1 MNNQATHLASLQQF
15 TNQQYFN
22 LESFRKNGEGVMT
35 PVWFAES
42 EGVFY
47 FYTVADSYKVKR
59 IRNNPRVRIAPCD
72 VRGKL
77 KGDWVEA
84 RARQLEGAEAK
95 HADDLLNTKYGWKK
109 RLINFFGKLRG
120 HQRAAFA
127 VQPN

>member
-1 MNNQATHLASLQQF
+1 MTNHLAPFAS
-15 TNQQYFN
+15 QQYFN
-22 LESFRKNGEGVMT
+22 LESFRKNGEGVAT
-35 PVWFAES
+35 PLWFAES

-84 RARQLEGAEAK
+84 TARQLEGAEAK
-95 HADDLLNTKYGWKK
+95 YADDLLNAKYGWKK
-109 RLINFFGKLRG
+109 RLINFFGRLRG

-127 VQPN
+127 VTPVVE